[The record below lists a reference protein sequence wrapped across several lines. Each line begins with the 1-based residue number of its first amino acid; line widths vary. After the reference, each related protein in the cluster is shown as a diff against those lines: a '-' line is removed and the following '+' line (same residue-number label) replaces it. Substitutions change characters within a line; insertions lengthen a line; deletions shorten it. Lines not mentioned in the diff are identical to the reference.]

1 MYEPDLFK
9 SKDFLFYE
17 IEDKNKYFIELIKK
31 KLELN
36 AEKGRILNLKDCL
49 LMRIGLDNKNPF
61 LMRLDNINPFDGY
74 ISPKR

>member
-9 SKDFLFYE
+9 SKNFLLYE
-17 IEDKNKYFIELIKK
+17 IEDKNKYFIQLIKK

-36 AEKGRILNLKDCL
+36 AEKGRILNLKECL
-49 LMRIGLDNKNPF
+49 